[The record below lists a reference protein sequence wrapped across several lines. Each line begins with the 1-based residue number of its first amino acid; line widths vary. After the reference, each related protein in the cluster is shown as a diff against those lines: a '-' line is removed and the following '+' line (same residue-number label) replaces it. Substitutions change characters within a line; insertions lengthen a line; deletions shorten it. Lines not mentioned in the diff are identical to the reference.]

1 MRMKVL
7 LIFLLNMLAWTVLAM
22 IIRGVLDGFNEHT
35 WSTILIASLS
45 GIYID
50 YMSIDKNRKNPKE
63 KIDLFMV
70 GTYESFT
77 DKKENSLQRKMMEE
91 QTCHKK
97 EEVSSRLHLIQIIF

>member
-1 MRMKVL
+1 MKAL
-7 LIFLLNMLAWTVLAM
+7 CIFLLYMLAWTVLAM
-22 IIRGVLDGFNEHT
+22 IIRGGLDGFDEHT
-35 WSTILIASLS
+35 WRTILIASLS

-50 YMSIDKNRKNPKE
+50 YMSIDKSRKKSKRKR

-91 QTCHKK
+91 QTWHKK
-97 EEVSSRLHLIQIIF
+97 E

>member
-1 MRMKVL
+1 MKAL
-7 LIFLLNMLAWTVLAM
+7 CIFLLNMLAWTVLAM
-22 IIRGVLDGFNEHT
+22 IVRGGLDGFNEHT

-50 YMSIDKNRKNPKE
+50 YMSIDKSRKKSKRKR

-77 DKKENSLQRKMMEE
+77 DKKK
-91 QTCHKK
+91 TVYK
-97 EEVSSRLHLIQIIF
+97 EK